1 MFWRRKKL
9 DEDMCI
15 TAVVA
20 FNVYVKRLERGL
32 SLVITPSDVV
42 QFALDRYGIEIP
54 EDLAREALEK
64 LAEMSIMKRVENG
77 YTMSD
82 VAAQAFALAHAV
94 AEDVKNRNPSILE
107 LSQRGAS
114 IATTLLASHNPR
126 EVMATMKKLKEIS
139 ECGAKAIERLAK
151 SV

>member
-1 MFWRRKKL
+1 MLWRRKKL

-20 FNVYVKRLERGL
+20 FNVYIKRLEKGL

-54 EDLAREALEK
+54 EDLARETLEK
-64 LAEMSIMKRVENG
+64 LVEMNIMKRAENG

-82 VAAQAFALAHAV
+82 IVAQAFALAHAV
-94 AEDVKNRNPSILE
+94 AEDVKNPSLLE
-107 LSQRGAS
+107 LAQRGAS

-126 EVMATMKKLKEIS
+126 EVMATMKKLREVS